1 MMQAI
6 QQRYFAFLLLLTAL
20 GLQACASINPIAA
33 AETPDQRA
41 YAIFGTFTIFS
52 EKAADLAENPTL
64 PRNVRLGLVNAQEEA
79 RPVVNDML
87 EVLDEY
93 ETIKAQVEAGETGQD
108 RFAIVARNLNSW
120 VDRVV
125 PLVNRLVSRVTEAD

>member
-1 MMQAI
+1 MMKVI
-6 QQRYFAFLLLLTAL
+6 QQRYFTFLLLLTAL

-52 EKAADLAENPTL
+52 EKAADLAENTSL
-64 PRNVRLGLVNAQEEA
+64 PRSIRLGLVNAQEDA
-79 RPVVNDML
+79 RPIVMSML

-93 ETIKAQVEAGETGQD
+93 ETIKAQIDAGGTGQN
-108 RFAIVARNLNSW
+108 RFVIVANNLNSW
-120 VDRVV
+120 VDRVA
-125 PLVNRLVSRVTEAD
+125 PLVKRLVNAVTEVT